1 MEEKYT
7 ELEEKIKKLES
18 DFLKFKSHTQ
28 GLISQ
33 IIDKQKDL

>member
-7 ELEEKIKKLES
+7 ELEEEIKKIEN
-18 DFLKFKSHTQ
+18 DFFKFKGDIQ
-28 GLISQ
+28 ALISQ

>member
-7 ELEEKIKKLES
+7 ELEEKIKKLEN
-18 DFLKFKSHTQ
+18 DFLKFKSDTQ